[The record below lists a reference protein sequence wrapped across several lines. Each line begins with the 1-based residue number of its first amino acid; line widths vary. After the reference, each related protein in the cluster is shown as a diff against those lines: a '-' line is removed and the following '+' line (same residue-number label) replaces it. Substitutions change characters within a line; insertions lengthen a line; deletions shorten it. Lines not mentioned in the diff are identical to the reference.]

1 MRNIIKPNFLLPIL
15 SCIITLFIFY
25 LSLNQAV
32 WFRFWSFLSIPPQPA
47 FSDLKA
53 HVYFFECFEIGIDI
67 FKEKC
72 TLIPAGG
79 GAISTHPSIW
89 LDIVKVFKL
98 NNEVF
103 INSFV
108 LISYFLYFFYLLN
121 FFRIFK
127 SKESKFFLLFFI
139 FSTTNFILIERFST
153 DLIIFI
159 IVCSIFYFNSNIIR
173 FILILLG
180 TVLKLY
186 PVFLV
191 SIFIENKKKLFF
203 FSIILLLFISIFY
216 LDQVV
221 STNENLKEMALLIAY
236 GSRTM
241 LKALY
246 YVSDHYSL
254 FINENNLDLFR
265 NITLLCFFLYSAVW
279 IILGYRFS
287 KRIFVK
293 QLNENEKLFIIGA
306 SIYIGTFII
315 AANGDYRLIFLVFTV
330 PYILDIKNKIL
341 KLILGFCIII
351 SINSFLFQ
359 FGDYISISFFMR
371 AILVFGCKFTIFTIF
386 LFIYG
391 DLLKKIKFFRTI

>member
-1 MRNIIKPNFLLPIL
+1 MRNSIKTNYLISIL
-15 SCIITLFIFY
+15 SFILTLFVFY
-25 LSLNQAV
+25 LSLNQSS

-79 GAISTHPSIW
+79 GEISTHPSIW
-89 LDIVKVFKL
+89 LYIVKLLKL
-98 NNEVF
+98 NNEIF
-103 INSFV
+103 FNTFV
-108 LISYFLYFFYLLN
+108 LISYFLYFFFLLN
-121 FFRIFK
+121 FFKIFK
-127 SKESKFFLLFFI
+127 SKESKFFLLIFL

-159 IVCSIFYFNSNIIR
+159 IVSSLLYFNSSVIK
-173 FILILLG
+173 FILIILG
-180 TVLKLY
+180 TILKLY
-186 PVFLV
+186 PVFLI
-191 SIFIENKKKLFF
+191 SIFVENKKKLFF
-203 FSIILLLFISIFY
+203 FSIILLLFLSIFY

-246 YVSDHYSL
+246 YISDHYNL
-254 FINENNLDLFR
+254 FINKNNLDLFR

-279 IILGYRFS
+279 IFLGYRYS
-287 KRIFVK
+287 KKSFVD
-293 QLNENEKLFIIGA
+293 QLNDSEKFFIIGA

-315 AANGDYRLIFLVFTV
+315 AANGDYRLIFLAFTV
-330 PYILDIKNKIL
+330 PYILEMKNKIL

-391 DLLKKIKFFRTI
+391 DLLKKIKFFRIN